1 MSERHELLRENDLLK
16 ERLEQT
22 TKAWTATRNEL
33 EDREGRLN
41 KIDREHRERN
51 YMAKSMESSLHSFK
65 ESLAHLL
72 CDSYTNVQPTEDAIK
87 EKVRELIGAT
97 LERKQVCTCNQ
108 VVSFSVSRSVLSL
121 NPCHPVDNS

>member
-33 EDREGRLN
+33 EQREGRLN

-51 YMAKSMESSLHSFK
+51 YLAKNMESSLHSFK

-72 CDSYTNVQPTEDAIK
+72 GDPYTNVQPTEDAIK
-87 EKVRELIGAT
+87 EKVRELIGAA
-97 LERKQVCTCNQ
+97 LERKQVCTCSQ
-108 VVSFSVSRSVLSL
+108 RALSSFSVSRMVS
-121 NPCHPVDNS
+121 